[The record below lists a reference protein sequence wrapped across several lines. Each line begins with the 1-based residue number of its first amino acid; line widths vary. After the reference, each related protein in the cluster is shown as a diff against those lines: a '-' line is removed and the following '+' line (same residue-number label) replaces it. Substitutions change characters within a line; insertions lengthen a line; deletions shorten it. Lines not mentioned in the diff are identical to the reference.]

1 VAHELVA
8 EAERLSEDLWRAM
21 VRAPLAGE
29 VPVRIHSKDTD
40 AGGAPELHPAFL
52 RYLGPVCRCGRAAV
66 CTPGCHFLK
75 DRVLG
80 HLPECEPACRDD
92 TRFHPSRMQASPT
105 RMTRALRIVRRLNP
119 KAYDFLFL
127 VVARHYTFEQAA
139 AKINESNRSRGQ
151 RELTDA
157 QFAVMWVSGAGL
169 LAASF

>member
-1 VAHELVA
+1 MQHELVT
-8 EAERLSEDLWRAM
+8 EAERLSGDLWRAM

-29 VPVRIHSKDTD
+29 TPMRIHSKDTD

-52 RYLGPVCRCGRAAV
+52 KYLGPVCRCGRAAI
-66 CTPGCHFLK
+66 CAPTCHFLK

-92 TRFHPSRMQASPT
+92 NRFHPSRMQPSPT
-105 RMTRALRIVRRLNP
+105 RMTRALRTVRRLNP

-139 AKINESNRSRGQ
+139 AKINDDNARRGQ
-151 RELTDA
+151 PELSLA
-157 QFAVMWVSGAGL
+157 QFAVIWVSGAGL